1 MIKSFPKH
9 KTLLFLSQ
17 NKYNHNNMWGVLK
30 NYIQI
35 TLLNIEYTIM
45 KGYKKIINELQ
56 RQL

>member
-1 MIKSFPKH
+1 MG
-9 KTLLFLSQ
+9 
-17 NKYNHNNMWGVLK
+17 GVLK